1 MLLVLQLS
9 LYLSSFALT
18 RMEQNSNLQRQQ
30 YNAAFRHALDGLNP
44 SQREAVEH
52 IEGPM
57 LVIAGPGTGKTHIL
71 AARIGRILSETDAQA
86 NNILCLTFTDA
97 GVHAM
102 RERLLQW
109 IGPEGHRV
117 HIYTFHA
124 FCNSIIQDNLEYFG
138 RSDIEPLSDLERV
151 EIVRRLLDT
160 LEPGHPLYRSADAY
174 FYESHLQDL
183 FQRMKSENWT
193 PTLLQEK
200 IDAYLEELPQRPE
213 FRYQVNRGHLRKG
226 DPKTAQ
232 IEEARQKMI
241 RLGAAAALYP
251 RYETALR
258 QMRRYDYDDMILWVL
273 RAFADNEVLL
283 RSYQERYL
291 YLLVDEYQ
299 DTNGAQNEVIRRL
312 ITYWE
317 SPNVFIV
324 GDDDQS
330 IFEFQGAR
338 LKNLLDFYTQY
349 QDQLRVVVL
358 RENYR
363 SSQHILNA
371 SHGLIGANE
380 RRIVNS
386 LGTMEIQKIL
396 TARSGDFA
404 ESAFLP
410 EVFCYPNR
418 AQEEAGVVA
427 QIEAL
432 WQAGFPLREVAIIY
446 ARHKQVRT
454 IATLLEKKGIPYA
467 MRRRVNVLDLP
478 LIRNLRT
485 LLEYCYLEFARPYSG
500 EHLLFQI
507 LHFDFAGIPADA
519 LAQLSRVIAGMD
531 ATERPYW
538 REALRSREANAPRHL
553 ATSGFS
559 EVLEDLIAQV
569 ANLSLTA
576 FVERLVNRSGI
587 LGMVIRHPEKVWMT
601 QVLKTF
607 FDFVREES
615 DRNPR
620 LSLRRLLDILRN
632 MDANNLALEINKSV
646 VAANGVNLLTAHSAK
661 GLEFQV
667 VFMID
672 CVKDGWEP
680 QARGNNGRFALPDTL
695 TFSGEE
701 DAMEARRRLFYVA
714 MTRAKER
721 LYLSYSLRDAKGKD
735 SRPAVFIDEL
745 GLVPSE
751 RTLPNDVLAEAD
763 LLQMTEL
770 ERPQIPAEP
779 VAEINT
785 LLEGFVV
792 SISALNRYLRCPL
805 SFYYE
810 NVLRAP
816 ALQSE
821 AASYGL
827 AAHNALQRLFE
838 RMLSSKGQRFPGL
851 REFLLLFE
859 REMEKMRGY
868 FSPKDYERRL
878 ETGRVYLSAYYQQ
891 HVDHWHKKV
900 RLELQVRNAVVDGVP
915 ITGIIDKVELHDHQR
930 VVLVDYK
937 TGNHR
942 ETKLRPPG
950 GAQPYGGSY
959 WRQLVF
965 YKLLYE
971 NYDNS
976 GKRADAGVISY
987 LDPDQTGMFPQVTL
1001 PLSTEDT
1008 AFLRNLLRETYAR
1021 ILNHE
1026 FYEGCG
1032 EPTCAWCNFVR
1043 LKAPVNSFSGEEREE
1058 LDD

>member
-1 MLLVLQLS
+1 
-9 LYLSSFALT
+9 
-18 RMEQNSNLQRQQ
+18 MEQKSTQQRQQ
-30 YNAAFRHALDGLNP
+30 YNKDFRHALDALNAA
-44 SQREAVEH
+44 QREAVEH

-117 HIYTFHA
+117 HIFTFHS
-124 FCNSIIQDNLEYFG
+124 FCNSIIQDNLAYFG
-138 RSDIEPLSDLERV
+138 RSDIEPLSELERV

-160 LEPGHPLYRSADAY
+160 LTPEHPLYRSADPY
-174 FYESHLQDL
+174 FYESHLRDL

-193 PTLLQEK
+193 PETVQEK
-200 IDAYLEELPQRPE
+200 IDIYLKSLPQRPE
-213 FRYQVNRGHLRKG
+213 FTYQINRGNFRKG
-226 DPKTAQ
+226 EPKTAK
-232 IEEARQKMI
+232 IEEAHQKME
-241 RLGAAAALYP
+241 RLKAASALFP
-251 RYETALR
+251 QYEAALR
-258 QMRRYDYDDMILWVL
+258 QIRRYDYDDMILWVL
-273 RAFADNEVLL
+273 RAFTENEALL

-312 ITYWE
+312 IAYWD

-338 LKNLLDFYTQY
+338 LKNLLDFHEQY
-349 QDQLRVVVL
+349 RDQLKVVL
-358 RENYR
+358 LGDNYR
-363 SSQHILNA
+363 SSQHILDT
-371 SHGLIGANE
+371 SHLLIAYNE
-380 RRIVNS
+380 RRIVNN
-386 LGTMEIQKIL
+386 LADPVIQKLL
-396 TARSGDFA
+396 TAKNSTYADA
-404 ESAFLP
+404 AFLP
-410 EVFCYPNR
+410 EVYAYNTR
-418 AQEEAGVVA
+418 AQEETGVVA
-427 QIEAL
+427 DIEAL
-432 WQAGFPLREVAIIY
+432 WQAGFPLQEVAVIY
-446 ARHKQVRT
+446 ARHKQVRS
-454 IATLLEKKGIPYA
+454 IAVLLEKKGIPYA
-467 MRRRVNVLDLP
+467 TRRKINILDLP

-485 LLEYCYLEFARPYSG
+485 LLEYCQLENTRPYSG

-507 LHFDFAGIPADA
+507 LHFDFAGIPPDELSHLSWQ
-519 LAQLSRVIAGMD
+519 LAGLDVQD
-531 ATERPYW
+531 RPFW
-538 REALRSREANAPRHL
+538 RNALRPGNQDPPWKQ
-553 ATSGFS
+553 ATAGFS
-559 EVLEDLIAQV
+559 NALEELIAAV
-569 ANLSLTA
+569 ANLSVPA
-576 FVERLVNRSGI
+576 FLERLLNRSGI
-587 LGMVIRHPEKVWMT
+587 LRLVIQDPEKIWLT

-615 DRNPR
+615 ERNPR
-620 LSLRRLLDILRN
+620 LTLRRLLDILRN
-632 MDANNLALEINKSV
+632 MDDNRLAIEINQSV
-646 VAANGVNLLTAHSAK
+646 VSDNGVNLLTAHSAK
-661 GLEFQV
+661 GLEFRV

-680 QARGNNGRFALPDTL
+680 RSRSGNRHFPLPDTL
-695 TFSGEE
+695 TYSGEE

-721 LYLSYSLRDAKGKD
+721 LFLSYSLQDNKGKA
-735 SRPAVFIDEL
+735 SRPAIFIDEL
-745 GLVPSE
+745 GLPAVL
-751 RTLPNDVLAEAD
+751 RTLPAATLAESD
-763 LLQMTEL
+763 LLQMTEVD
-770 ERPQIPAEP
+770 RPRIPEQDKA
-779 VAEINT
+779 AINR
-785 LLEGFVV
+785 LLEGFTL

-838 RMLSSKGQRFPGL
+838 RMLAAKGQHFPGSQ
-851 REFLLLFE
+851 EFILLFE
-859 REMEKMRGY
+859 REMEKLRGY
-868 FSPKDYERRL
+868 FSPKEYERRL
-878 ETGRVYLSAYYQQ
+878 ETGRIYLSAFYRQQ
-891 HVDHWHKKV
+891 VSNWHKKV
-900 RLELQVRNAVVDGVP
+900 RLELQVRNAVVEGVP
-915 ITGIIDKVELHDHQR
+915 VTGMIDKVELHEQQR
-930 VVLVDYK
+930 AVLVDYK
-937 TGNHR
+937 TGSHR
-942 ETKLRPPG
+942 EAKLRPPG

-976 GKRADAGVISY
+976 GRRADTGLISY
-987 LDPDQTGMFPQVTL
+987 LDPDASGAFPQVAL
-1001 PLSTEDT
+1001 PLSNED
-1008 AFLRNLLRETYAR
+1008 ASFVRKLLVETHAR

-1032 EPTCAWCNFVR
+1032 EASCAWCNFVR
-1043 LKAPVNSFSGEEREE
+1043 LKASVNTFSGEEQEE

>member
-1 MLLVLQLS
+1 
-9 LYLSSFALT
+9 
-18 RMEQNSNLQRQQ
+18 MEQNSNQQRQQ
-30 YNAAFRHALDGLNP
+30 YNTAFKHALDALNA
-44 SQREAVEH
+44 SQRDAVDH

-71 AARIGRILSETDAQA
+71 AARIGRILLETDAQA

-138 RSDIEPLSDLERV
+138 RSDIEPLSELERV
-151 EIVRRLLDT
+151 EIIRRMLDT
-160 LEPGHPLYRSADAY
+160 LEPTHPLYRSADAY
-174 FYESHLQDL
+174 FYESHLRDL

-193 PTLLQEK
+193 PALLHEK
-200 IDAYLEELPQRPE
+200 IDAYLEGLPQRPE

-232 IEEARQKMI
+232 IEEARQKME
-241 RLGAAAALYP
+241 RLRAGAALYP
-251 RYETALR
+251 QYEMALR

-273 RAFADNEVLL
+273 RAFAENEALL
-283 RSYQERYL
+283 RNYQERYL

-312 ITYWE
+312 IAYWE

-338 LKNLLDFYTQY
+338 LKNLLDFYAQY
-349 QDQLRVVVL
+349 REQLKVVVL
-358 RENYR
+358 RDNYR
-363 SSQHILNA
+363 SSQHILDA
-371 SHGLIGANE
+371 SHGLIGVNE

-386 LGTMEIQKIL
+386 LDNIGIQKIL
-396 TARSGDFA
+396 TARNDNFSQ
-404 ESAFLP
+404 SPFLP
-410 EVFCYPNR
+410 EVLSYANL
-418 AQEEAGVVA
+418 AQEETGVVA

-432 WQAGFPLREVAIIY
+432 WRTGFPLQEVAVIY

-454 IATLLEKKGIPYA
+454 IASLLEKKGIPYA
-467 MRRRVNVLDLP
+467 TRRRVNILDLP
-478 LIRNLRT
+478 LISNMRT
-485 LLEYCYLEFARPYSG
+485 LLEYCYLEYTRPYSG

-507 LHFDFAGIPADA
+507 LHFDFAGIPPNA
-519 LAQLSRVIAGMD
+519 LSRLSWAIAGMD
-531 ATERPYW
+531 TAERLFWRDALQTKDPESEW
-538 REALRSREANAPRHL
+538 REATTR
-553 ATSGFS
+553 FS
-559 EVLEDLIAQV
+559 AVLEDLIAQV
-569 ANLSLTA
+569 ANLGLPA
-576 FVERLVNRSGI
+576 FLERVLNRSGI
-587 LGMVIRHPEKVWMT
+587 LNLVIQHPEKVWLT
-601 QVLKTF
+601 QVVKTF
-607 FDFVREES
+607 FDFVREEC

-620 LSLRRLLDILRN
+620 LTLRRLLDILRN
-632 MDANNLALEINKSV
+632 MDDNRLAIEINKSV
-646 VAANGVNLLTAHSAK
+646 VAKNGVNLLTAHSAK
-661 GLEFQV
+661 GLEFQI

-680 QARGNNGRFALPDTL
+680 QIRGGNSRFALPDTL

-701 DAMEARRRLFYVA
+701 DALEARRRLFYVA

-721 LYLSYSLRDAKGKD
+721 LYLSYSRQDAKGKD
-735 SRPAVFIDEL
+735 TRPAVFIDEL
-745 GLVPSE
+745 GLIASE
-751 RTLPNDVLAEAD
+751 RALPPAVLAEAE
-763 LLQMTEL
+763 LLQMTEVG
-770 ERPQIPAEP
+770 RPQIPAE
-779 VAEINT
+779 AEAAINT

-838 RMLSSKGQRFPGL
+838 RMLSAKGQRFPGL
-851 REFLLLFE
+851 REFMHLFE

-868 FSPKDYERRL
+868 FPPRAFDRRL
-878 ETGRVYLSAYYQQ
+878 ETGRVYLSAYYHQ
-891 HVDHWHKKV
+891 HIEHWHKKV

-915 ITGIIDKVELHDHQR
+915 ITGIIDKVELHEHQS

-937 TGNHR
+937 TGTHR
-942 ETKLRPPG
+942 DAKLRAPG

-976 GKRADAGVISY
+976 GKRADTGVISY
-987 LDPDQTGMFPQVTL
+987 LDPDPAGVFPQV
-1001 PLSTEDT
+1001 SIAISNEDA
-1008 AFLRNLLRETYAR
+1008 AFLRALLRETYVR

-1032 EPTCAWCNFVR
+1032 EPSCAWCNFVR
-1043 LKAPVNSFSGEEREE
+1043 LKGTVDSFSGEELEE

>member
-1 MLLVLQLS
+1 MK
-9 LYLSSFALT
+9 
-18 RMEQNSNLQRQQ
+18 QNSTQQRQQ
-30 YNAAFRHALDGLNP
+30 YNAAFGHALNALNP

-117 HIYTFHA
+117 HIFTFHA

-138 RSDIEPLSDLERV
+138 RSDIEPLSELERV
-151 EIVRRLLDT
+151 EIIRRLLDT
-160 LEPGHPLYRSADAY
+160 LEPGHPLHRSADAY
-174 FYESHLQDL
+174 FYESHLRDL
-183 FQRMKSENWT
+183 FQRMKSENWS
-193 PTLLQEK
+193 PGLLHEK
-200 IDAYLEELPQRPE
+200 IDVYLEGLPQRPE

-232 IEEARQKMI
+232 IAEVSQKME
-241 RLGAAAALYP
+241 RLRAASALYP
-251 RYETALR
+251 RYEAALR

-273 RAFADNEVLL
+273 RAFADNEALL

-312 ITYWE
+312 IAYWE

-338 LKNLLDFYTQY
+338 LKNLLDFYAQY
-349 QDQLRVVVL
+349 QEQLKVVVL
-358 RENYR
+358 RDNYR
-363 SSQHILNA
+363 SSQHILDA
-371 SHGLIGANE
+371 SHGLIGVNE

-386 LGTMEIQKIL
+386 LDKVGIEKIL
-396 TARSGDFA
+396 KARSADF
-404 ESAFLP
+404 SRSSFLP
-410 EVFCYPNR
+410 EVFCYANR
-418 AQEEAGVVA
+418 AQEETGVVA

-432 WQAGFPLREVAIIY
+432 WRTGFPLQEVAVIY

-467 MRRRVNVLDLP
+467 TRRRVNILDLP
-478 LIRNLRT
+478 IIRNLRT
-485 LLEYCYLEFARPYSG
+485 VLEYCFLEYTRPYSG

-507 LHFDFAGIPADA
+507 LHFDFAGIPPDA
-519 LAQLSRVIAGMD
+519 LSQLSLALARMD
-531 ATERPYW
+531 TAQRPFW
-538 REALRSREANAPRHL
+538 RDAIRQNNSANASEH
-553 ATSGFS
+553 ATAAFS
-559 EVLEDLIAQV
+559 AELENLISQV
-569 ANLSLTA
+569 ANLSLPA
-576 FVERLVNRSGI
+576 FLERLLNRSGI
-587 LGMVIRHPEKVWMT
+587 LSMIIHHPEKVWLI

-620 LSLRRLLDILRN
+620 LTLRRLLDMLRN
-632 MDANNLALEINKSV
+632 MDDNGLAIEINKSV
-646 VAANGVNLLTAHSAK
+646 VAENGVNLLTAHSAK
-661 GLEFQV
+661 GLEFQI

-672 CVKDGWEP
+672 CVKEGWEP
-680 QARGNNGRFALPDTL
+680 QSRGGNRRFVFPDTL

-701 DAMEARRRLFYVA
+701 DALEARRRLFYVA

-721 LYLSYSLRDAKGKD
+721 LYLSYSLQDAKGKN
-735 SRPAVFIDEL
+735 SQPAVFIDEL
-745 GLVPSE
+745 GLAASE
-751 RTLPNDVLAEAD
+751 QALPPDVLAEAE
-763 LLQMTEL
+763 LLQMTEVK
-770 ERPQIPAEP
+770 RPRLPAEEE
-779 VAEINT
+779 AAINV

-816 ALQSE
+816 ALQNE
-821 AASYGL
+821 ATSYGL

-838 RMLSSKGQRFPGL
+838 RMLAARGQRFPGL
-851 REFLLLFE
+851 REFVQLFE
-859 REMEKMRGY
+859 REMEKLRGH
-868 FSPKDYERRL
+868 FPLKEFERRV
-878 ETGRVYLSAYYQQ
+878 ETGRAYLSAFYRQ
-891 HVDHWHKKV
+891 HVAHWHKKV
-900 RLELQVRNAVVDGVP
+900 RLELQVRNAVVDEVP
-915 ITGIIDKVELHDHQR
+915 ITGIIDKVELHDHQS

-937 TGNHR
+937 TGSHR
-942 ETKLRPPG
+942 DAKLRPPG
-950 GAQPYGGSY
+950 GAQPYGGNY

-976 GKRADAGVISY
+976 GKRADTGVISY
-987 LDPDQTGMFPQVTL
+987 LDPDPAGVFPQVSVTL
-1001 PLSTEDT
+1001 SNEDA
-1008 AFLRNLLRETYAR
+1008 AFLRTLLRTTYAR

-1032 EPTCAWCNFVR
+1032 EPSCAWCSFVR
-1043 LKAPVNSFSGEEREE
+1043 LKAPVDSFSGEELEE

>member
-1 MLLVLQLS
+1 
-9 LYLSSFALT
+9 
-18 RMEQNSNLQRQQ
+18 MEQNSTQQRQQ
-30 YNAAFRHALDGLNP
+30 HNAAFRQALDALNV
-44 SQREAVEH
+44 SQREAVDH

-124 FCNSIIQDNLEYFG
+124 FCNNIIQDNLEYFG
-138 RSDIEPLSDLERV
+138 RSDIEPLSELERV
-151 EIVRRLLDT
+151 EIIRRLLDK

-174 FYESHLQDL
+174 FYETHLRDL

-193 PTLLQEK
+193 PALLHEK
-200 IDAYLEELPQRPE
+200 IDAYLEDLPQRPE
-213 FRYQVNRGHLRKG
+213 FRYQINRGHLRKG

-232 IEEARQKMI
+232 IAEAGQKME
-241 RLGAAAALYP
+241 RLRAAAMLYP
-251 RYETALR
+251 QYEVALR

-273 RAFADNEVLL
+273 RAFADNEALL

-312 ITYWE
+312 IAYWE

-338 LKNLLDFYTQY
+338 LKNLLDFYAQY
-349 QDQLRVVVL
+349 REQLKVVVL
-358 RENYR
+358 RDNYR
-363 SSQHILNA
+363 SSQHILDV
-371 SHGLIGANE
+371 SHGLIGVNE

-386 LGTMEIQKIL
+386 MDNVGIQKIL
-396 TARSGDFA
+396 TARSGNFSG
-404 ESAFLP
+404 SAFRP
-410 EVFCYPNR
+410 EVLYYANR
-418 AQEEAGVVA
+418 AQEETGVVA

-432 WQAGFPLREVAIIY
+432 WQSGFPLQEVAVIY

-454 IATLLEKKGIPYA
+454 IAALLEKKGIPYTT
-467 MRRRVNVLDLP
+467 RRRVNILDLP
-478 LIRNLRT
+478 LIRNLRM
-485 LLEYCYLEFARPYSG
+485 LLEYCYLEYTRPYSG

-507 LHFDFAGIPADA
+507 LHFDFTGIPSGALSRLSRAIAGTDAAQRPFWRDA
-519 LAQLSRVIAGMD
+519 LQTNDPEAGWH
-531 ATERPYW
+531 E
-538 REALRSREANAPRHL
+538 

-559 EVLEDLIAQV
+559 AVLEDLIAQV
-569 ANLSLTA
+569 ANLGLAT
-576 FVERLVNRSGI
+576 FLERLINRSGI
-587 LGMVIRHPEKVWMT
+587 MRLVIQHPEKIWLT

-620 LSLRRLLDILRN
+620 LTLRRLLDILHN
-632 MDANNLALEINKSV
+632 MDDNGLAIEVNKSV
-646 VAANGVNLLTAHSAK
+646 VAENGVNLLTAHSAK
-661 GLEFQV
+661 GLEFQI

-672 CVKDGWEP
+672 CVKEGWEP
-680 QARGNNGRFALPDTL
+680 QSRGGNGRFALPDTL

-721 LYLSYSLRDAKGKD
+721 LYLSYSLQDAKGKD
-735 SRPAVFIDEL
+735 MRPAVFIDEL
-745 GLVPSE
+745 GLVASE
-751 RTLPNDVLAEAD
+751 QTLPIELLLEAE
-763 LLQMTEL
+763 LLQMTEV
-770 ERPQIPAEP
+770 ERPQIAAEA
-779 VAEINT
+779 VAAINT
-785 LLEGFVV
+785 LLEDFVI

-816 ALQSE
+816 ALQNE
-821 AASYGL
+821 ATSYGL

-838 RMLSSKGQRFPGL
+838 RMLTAKGQRFPGL
-851 REFLLLFE
+851 REFVLLFE

-868 FSPKDYERRL
+868 FPPKAYERRM
-878 ETGRVYLSAYYQQ
+878 ETGRAYLSAYYSQ
-891 HVDHWHKKV
+891 HIDHWHKKV
-900 RLELQVRNAVVDGVP
+900 RLELQVRNAAVDGVP
-915 ITGIIDKVELHDHQR
+915 ITGVIDKVELHDHQS
-930 VVLVDYK
+930 VILVDYK
-937 TGNHR
+937 TGGHR
-942 ETKLRPPG
+942 DAKLRPPG
-950 GAQPYGGSY
+950 GAQPNGGSY

-976 GKRADAGVISY
+976 GKRADTGVISY
-987 LDPDQTGMFPQVTL
+987 LDPDQTGVFPQVAV
-1001 PLSTEDT
+1001 PLTNEDA
-1008 AFLRNLLRETYAR
+1008 AFLRKLLRETYTR

-1032 EPTCAWCNFVR
+1032 ETSCAWCNFVR
-1043 LKAPVNSFSGEEREE
+1043 LKAPVDSFSGEEREE

>member
-1 MLLVLQLS
+1 
-9 LYLSSFALT
+9 
-18 RMEQNSNLQRQQ
+18 MEQNSNQQRQQ
-30 YNAAFRHALDGLNP
+30 YNAAFRQALDGLNP
-44 SQREAVEH
+44 SQREAVDH

-71 AARIGRILSETDAQA
+71 AARIGRILSDTDAQA

-124 FCNSIIQDNLEYFG
+124 FCNNIIQDNLEYFG

-151 EIVRRLLDT
+151 EIVRRLLDA
-160 LEPGHPLYRSADAY
+160 LEPGHPLYRSTDPY
-174 FYESHLQDL
+174 FYETHLRDL
-183 FQRMKSENWT
+183 FQRMKAENWT
-193 PTLLQEK
+193 PALLDEK
-200 IDAYLEELPQRPE
+200 IDAYLEALPQRQE
-213 FRYQVNRGHLRKG
+213 FRYQINRGHLRKG

-232 IEEARQKMI
+232 IEEARQKME
-241 RLGAAAALYP
+241 RLRAAAALYP
-251 RYETALR
+251 RYEAALR

-273 RAFADNEVLL
+273 RAFAENEALL

-312 ITYWE
+312 IAYWE

-338 LKNLLDFYTQY
+338 LKNLLDFYAQY
-349 QDQLRVVVL
+349 REQLKVVL
-358 RENYR
+358 LRDNYR
-363 SSQHILNA
+363 SSQHILDA
-371 SHGLIGANE
+371 SHGLIGVNE

-386 LGTMEIQKIL
+386 LDNVGIQKIL
-396 TARSGDFA
+396 TARSGDF
-404 ESAFLP
+404 SQSSFLP
-410 EVFCYPNR
+410 EVVCFANR
-418 AQEEAGVVA
+418 AQEDAGVVA

-432 WQAGFPLREVAIIY
+432 WQAGFPLQEVAVIY

-467 MRRRVNVLDLP
+467 TRRRVNILDLP

-485 LLEYCYLEFARPYSG
+485 LLEYCYLEYSRPYSG

-507 LHFDFAGIPADA
+507 LHFDFTGIPSDA
-519 LAQLSRVIAGMD
+519 LSRMSWSLAGMGTTEKHFWRD
-531 ATERPYW
+531 ALQTQNPEASW
-538 REALRSREANAPRHL
+538 RESTAA
-553 ATSGFS
+553 FS
-559 EVLEDLIAQV
+559 AVLEDLIAQV
-569 ANLSLTA
+569 ANLSLPA
-576 FVERLVNRSGI
+576 FLERLLNRSGI
-587 LGMVIRHPEKVWMT
+587 LRMVIHHPEKVWLT

-620 LSLRRLLDILRN
+620 LTLRRLLDLLRN
-632 MDANNLALEINKSV
+632 MDDNRLAIEINKSV
-646 VAANGVNLLTAHSAK
+646 IAENGVNLLTAHSAK

-680 QARGNNGRFALPDTL
+680 QSRGGNGRFALPDTL

-701 DAMEARRRLFYVA
+701 DALEARRRLFYVA

-721 LYLSYSLRDAKGKD
+721 LYLSYSLQDAKGKD
-735 SRPAVFIDEL
+735 ARPAVFIDEL
-745 GLVPSE
+745 GFVASE
-751 RTLPNDVLAEAD
+751 RELPLEVLAEAE
-763 LLQMTEL
+763 LLQMTEV
-770 ERPQIPAEP
+770 ERPQIPAE
-779 VAEINT
+779 AASAINT

-838 RMLSSKGQRFPGL
+838 RMLSAKGQRFPGL
-851 REFLLLFE
+851 REFIQLFE

-868 FSPKDYERRL
+868 FPPKEYERRL
-878 ETGRVYLSAYYQQ
+878 ETGRVYLSAYYRQ
-891 HVDHWHKKV
+891 HAAHWHKKV

-915 ITGIIDKVELHDHQR
+915 ITGIIDKVELHDHQK

-937 TGNHR
+937 TGSHR
-942 ETKLRPPG
+942 DSKLRPPG
-950 GAQPYGGSY
+950 GTQPYGGNY

-971 NYDNS
+971 NYDS
-976 GKRADAGVISY
+976 IGKQADTGIISY
-987 LDPDQTGMFPQVTL
+987 LDPDAAGVFPQISVAL
-1001 PLSTEDT
+1001 GSEDT
-1008 AFLRNLLRETYAR
+1008 AFLRKLLRETYTR

-1032 EPTCAWCNFVR
+1032 EATCAWCNFVR